1 MGQPELL
8 NAKFAY
14 TFEHVEV
21 NTSMPTLFGDIY
33 FFRLGFHLSFFFP
46 HLEF

>member
-14 TFEHVEV
+14 TFEHMEV
-21 NTSMPTLFGDIY
+21 NTSMPTLLETSI
-33 FFRLGFHLSFFFP
+33 FFRLGSYVSFFTS
-46 HLEF
+46 LEF

>member
-14 TFEHVEV
+14 TFGHVEV
-21 NTSMPTLFGDIY
+21 NPSMPTLFGDIY
-33 FFRLGFHLSFFFP
+33 FLCLGSYVSIFTS
-46 HLEF
+46 LEF